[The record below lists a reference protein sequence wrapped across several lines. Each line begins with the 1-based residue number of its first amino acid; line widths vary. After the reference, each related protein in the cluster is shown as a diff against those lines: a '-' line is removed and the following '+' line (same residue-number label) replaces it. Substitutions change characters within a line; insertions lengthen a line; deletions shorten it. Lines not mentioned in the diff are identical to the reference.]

1 MTSPK
6 FEWSD
11 GDVVIEPR
19 RWSFTYIADETE
31 YLVRRIEDLFLYV
44 RFEFPDRDPNDAIE
58 EWIAKLTAD
67 DVTNMPDELRDDLL
81 DGGYK
86 LP

>member
-6 FEWSD
+6 FEWAD

-19 RWSFTYIADETE
+19 RWSFTYTAGETE

-44 RFEFPDRDPNDAIE
+44 RMETPDADPNDAILAWVE
-58 EWIAKLTAD
+58 KLSAE
-67 DVTNMPDELRDDLL
+67 DVVNMPDELRDDLL
-81 DGGYK
+81 NGGYT
-86 LP
+86 LT